1 MSLVTD
7 FFTYPF
13 LLQALI
19 SGLFLALLCGVLS
32 PIIVA
37 KKFAFMGASISHG
50 ALLGVAIGLLFFE
63 TKGLHANAMLF
74 FITLFVTLLTV
85 APLAYATY
93 RQKIPSDALIGLFFT
108 ATMGAGLLI
117 HQSSGSGKGDL
128 LSYLFGNI
136 LTLTTFDLWLLGGL
150 CLLVLPLIFLRK
162 HSWMYFLFDEE
173 AAAIQGIPTKL
184 YHMIL
189 FFVLTLVIVGGL
201 KISGVI
207 LINSY
212 LLIPGIFALR
222 WSPNA
227 GSTFAHATIFALKA
241 TLLGFFLA
249 NAMDWPVG
257 ATLALT
263 QVSLF
268 LISVLFQ
275 KVWPKNVP
283 KNS

>member
-1 MSLVTD
+1 MSVITD
-7 FFTYPF
+7 FYTYPF

-50 ALLGVAIGLLFFE
+50 ALLGVAIGLVFFESKGIQDNMFLFF
-63 TKGLHANAMLF
+63 T
-74 FITLFVTLLTV
+74 TLGVTLISV
-85 APLAYATY
+85 APLAYATF
-93 RQKIPSDALIGLFFT
+93 RQRIPSDALIGLFFT

-117 HQSSGSGKGDL
+117 HQTSGAGKGDL

-136 LTLTTFDLWLLGGL
+136 LTLTSFDLWLLGSL
-150 CLLVLPLIFLRK
+150 CVLVLPLIYFKK

-173 AAAIQGIPTKL
+173 AASIQGVPTKL
-184 YHMIL
+184 YHMVL

-201 KISGVI
+201 KLSGVI

-222 WSPNA
+222 WAPNA
-227 GSTFAHATIFALKA
+227 SSTFGHATVFALKA
-241 TLLGFFLA
+241 TVLGFFLA
-249 NAMDWPVG
+249 NALDWPVG

-263 QVSLF
+263 QVALF
-268 LISVLFQ
+268 ILSILIQ
-275 KVWPKNVP
+275 KVFKL
-283 KNS
+283 NS